1 METPEVVRIFQML
14 NLLTSMLSEYTEKRQ
29 EQIDLDLFE
38 KCWTFCFAW
47 SMGGLMENEDRM
59 KFHKE
64 VLERVNGNLPSISA
78 QRQNFDKETV
88 FDYYINPD
96 TRQWENW
103 KPSEWTAPKR
113 LVFSQLLIP
122 TPDSQRAEYII
133 DKIAALKEV
142 RSEKRKEP
150 AMLNTLLVGGPGTA
164 KTSIII
170 MNSHRLDES
179 KMAFKRINFSY
190 YTQPINF

>member
-1 METPEVVRIFQML
+1 
-14 NLLTSMLSEYTEKRQ
+14 
-29 EQIDLDLFE
+29 
-38 KCWTFCFAW
+38 
-47 SMGGLMENEDRM
+47 MGGLMENEDRM

-122 TPDSQRAEYII
+122 TPDS
-133 DKIAALKEV
+133 
-142 RSEKRKEP
+142 
-150 AMLNTLLVGGPGTA
+150 
-164 KTSIII
+164 
-170 MNSHRLDES
+170 
-179 KMAFKRINFSY
+179 
-190 YTQPINF
+190 